1 MGELSKWGEVPMG
14 CSKLS
19 KRKQFIEDIQEECKM
34 IPVSEPDISEKE
46 IEYVDDA
53 VRSGWVSSHGKYI
66 DEFEDKFSE
75 FIGTDYGLTVT
86 NGTAAIHL
94 AVSAIGIK
102 EGDEV
107 IVPDLTFISP
117 VNAVLYNNARPVI
130 CDVEKDS
137 WCIDTSKIEELITEH
152 TKAIIAVHLYG
163 NSSNMDELL
172 KIKKKYNLYLIED
185 TAESLGTEYKNRK
198 LGSFGD
204 IGCFSFYGNKTMT
217 TGEGGFCTTDNKEL
231 YERMLLLRD
240 HGMTS
245 KKRYWHEFIGYNYR
259 MTNMQAALGMAQLER
274 LNYFIKR
281 KREIADE
288 YNKLLNGYVTTHPA
302 GKDYNSTY
310 WLYSILMEDEKQ
322 RDGLMEYLYKNGI
335 DTRRFFYPVHAM
347 PPYSKFGNGN
357 YPVSVKLAETGIN
370 LPSSVRLTNEEI
382 KYISGKIYDFLS
394 REYN

>member
-1 MGELSKWGEVPMG
+1 
-14 CSKLS
+14 
-19 KRKQFIEDIQEECKM
+19 M